1 MRSLSEMPLQRWG
14 RVIRPADHVSSYVM
28 IELETRD
35 PGYPPPPPGAL
46 RMWHRRPGTADD
58 DDDNWSVWFGS
69 DQTGL
74 WVGPTGAYEVDWL
87 PEGSEPDWDA

>member
-1 MRSLSEMPLQRWG
+1 
-14 RVIRPADHVSSYVM
+14 
-28 IELETRD
+28 
-35 PGYPPPPPGAL
+35 
-46 RMWHRRPGTADD
+46 MWHRRPGTADD